1 MRFLNVVLAVTA
13 LVFVLSVK
21 PHSAIRVLDGE
32 KEEWTKM
39 RIVPLQSMLSG
50 PVPSSGP
57 SSCSHIPEN
66 APPCPNGRKL
76 SGHAMP
82 PPSAHHSPRPPVVM
96 ATEY

>member
-50 PVPSSGP
+50 
-57 SSCSHIPEN
+57 
-66 APPCPNGRKL
+66 
-76 SGHAMP
+76 HAMP